1 MKTSERARGV
11 WLMLAAALLFSFGGM
26 LVKLVPWN
34 PMAISAGRS
43 FIAGV
48 ELLLYMKIRGH
59 RLVWNR
65 AVLFGG
71 FAMGATSTLYVVAAK
86 LTAAANAILLQYTA
100 PIFIILFMWVIFGVK
115 PTKLDFAA
123 TVLLFCG
130 VTLFFLDSLEGGGMT
145 GNLLALASGVT
156 WALVFMM
163 KQWEG
168 ADNLSSVFFGCV
180 FCVIVGLPWLLS
192 PSLVWSGT
200 SVLGILTIG
209 LLHFGAAYIFMAE
222 GLATTP
228 PLTAS
233 LVAMIEPVLNP
244 VWVAIFVH
252 ETIGALSLAGACVV
266 IVGSLLY
273 NILKGRESTAGNE
286 AAGEGKS

>member
-1 MKTSERARGV
+1 
-11 WLMLAAALLFSFGGM
+11 
-26 LVKLVPWN
+26 
-34 PMAISAGRS
+34 
-43 FIAGV
+43 
-48 ELLLYMKIRGH
+48 
-59 RLVWNR
+59 
-65 AVLFGG
+65 
-71 FAMGATSTLYVVAAK
+71 
-86 LTAAANAILLQYTA
+86 
-100 PIFIILFMWVIFGVK
+100 
-115 PTKLDFAA
+115 
-123 TVLLFCG
+123 
-130 VTLFFLDSLEGGGMT
+130 MT

-209 LLHFGAAYIFMAE
+209 LLQFGAAYIFMAE